1 MRQRV
6 SPLSPSLLLC
16 ASCST
21 IYTADEYR
29 KTIGKDAAL
38 ERRFQPVTIDEPT
51 VDATI
56 SILRG
61 LKPRYEVHHG
71 VGIADS
77 ALVTAAVYASRYIS
91 DRFLPDK
98 AIDLVDEAA
107 SALRLA
113 QESKP
118 DELEKLDREIMTLEI
133 ERESLRHE
141 TDVFSAERRA
151 SVEAQLQQKR
161 AEAEQLTAVWQAER
175 ARLDKI
181 KETKE
186 RLDEAKRELEIA
198 QRQGQYEKASRLRF
212 ATIPELEKQL
222 PAEGERGES
231 EDAEGPLAMLHD
243 RVTSADIA
251 RVVAKATGIPV
262 QSLLK
267 GEREKLVHVRFPCLY
282 VVSLCEEAYCFCVD
296 GGCAQEASRRSRS
309 RRRGCQRRRP
319 NFSRGLTG
327 AQPPCRIFPLPWTN
341 WCRQGT
347 FVPHGP
353 LIYLF
358 RGAHARLRWTDGD
371 VQGASSVP
379 VQRRT
384 ARPVRVLTPPRH
396 LLILLER
403 FD

>member
-1 MRQRV
+1 M
-6 SPLSPSLLLC
+6 
-16 ASCST
+16 
-21 IYTADEYR
+21 
-29 KTIGKDAAL
+29 
-38 ERRFQPVTIDEPT
+38 
-51 VDATI
+51 DATI

-186 RLDEAKRELEIA
+186 RLEEAKRELEIA

-267 GEREKLVHVRFPCLY
+267 GEREKLVHV
-282 VVSLCEEAYCFCVD
+282 SLAFFLRVA
-296 GGCAQEASRRSRS
+296 GLGRT
-309 RRRGCQRRRP
+309 
-319 NFSRGLTG
+319 GLT
-327 AQPPCRIFPLPWTN
+327 
-341 WCRQGT
+341 
-347 FVPHGP
+347 
-353 LIYLF
+353 
-358 RGAHARLRWTDGD
+358 
-371 VQGASSVP
+371 
-379 VQRRT
+379 
-384 ARPVRVLTPPRH
+384 LTIPRA
-396 LLILLER
+396 
-403 FD
+403 

>member
-1 MRQRV
+1 M
-6 SPLSPSLLLC
+6 
-16 ASCST
+16 
-21 IYTADEYR
+21 
-29 KTIGKDAAL
+29 
-38 ERRFQPVTIDEPT
+38 
-51 VDATI
+51 
-56 SILRG
+56 
-61 LKPRYEVHHG
+61 HHG

-186 RLDEAKRELEIA
+186 RLEEAKRELEIA

-267 GEREKLVHVRFPCLY
+267 GEREKLVHVRFPCSY
-282 VVSLCEEAYCFCVD
+282 VVSLCEEAYCFL
-296 GGCAQEASRRSRS
+296 RRWRTRSRS
-309 RRRGCQRRRP
+309 ESSVKITSSRLSATPSGFLARAYRRPTALSHPSSSLDQLVSARYVRPTRALNLFIPRCSRKIALDRRRCARR
-319 NFSRGLTG
+319 
-327 AQPPCRIFPLPWTN
+327 
-341 WCRQGT
+341 
-347 FVPHGP
+347 
-353 LIYLF
+353 
-358 RGAHARLRWTDGD
+358 
-371 VQGASSVP
+371 
-379 VQRRT
+379 
-384 ARPVRVLTPPRH
+384 
-396 LLILLER
+396 
-403 FD
+403 